1 MKLRALIKTARP
13 SHWSKSSFVL
23 APLVFS
29 RSLENLESILS
40 ALVAAALFSLAASGV
55 YFVNDACDAR
65 RDSRH
70 PVKSGRPVATG
81 CISQSQAGIYGV
93 ALMALATTLAL
104 LVNPGLAA
112 VLGSYTILNVIYS
125 FYLKRFA
132 LVDIMVISGGFVLRT
147 VAGALAIGVT
157 ISVWL
162 LVCTFFVALL
172 LAAGKRRIE
181 IATVSN
187 HSAETRPSL
196 NRASIAFFDTVVS
209 GAAGATMVFYTLY
222 TLAPETSDKFGGRG
236 LILTMPFVVY
246 GVWSYVQM
254 LHSKQAVENP
264 AEALLQNRGI
274 QAAVFAWGLLVIL
287 IVYGFGADL
296 SGFIQ

>member
-1 MKLRALIKTARP
+1 MKLHAFVKTARP

-29 RSLENLESILS
+29 RSLENLESVLS
-40 ALVAAALFSLAASGV
+40 ALAAAALFTLASSGV
-55 YFVNDACDAR
+55 YFINDACDAR
-65 RDSRH
+65 HDSRH
-70 PVKSGRPVATG
+70 PLKSRRPVATG
-81 CISQSQAGIYGV
+81 CISQPQAIICGV
-93 ALMALATTLAL
+93 TLMALAAILAL
-104 LVNPGLAA
+104 LVNPGLVA
-112 VLGSYTILNVIYS
+112 VLGIYVVLNVMYS
-125 FYLKRFA
+125 FYLKQLA

-147 VAGALAIGVT
+147 IAGALAISAT

-172 LAAGKRRIE
+172 MAAGKRRIE
-181 IATVSN
+181 IATLSN
-187 HSAETRPSL
+187 HKAETRPSL
-196 NRASIAFFDTVVS
+196 DRTSIAFFDAIVS

-222 TLAPETSDKFGGRG
+222 TVAPETSDKFGGRG

-254 LHSKQAVENP
+254 LHSKQAIENP
-264 AEALLQNRGI
+264 AEALLQNKAI
-274 QAAVFAWGLLVIL
+274 QAAVFAWGLLVLL
-287 IVYGFGADL
+287 IIYGFGADL